1 MELCLR
7 YPLSTHHPVFFLTL
21 FTLTFNIS
29 PLFTNA
35 HINIPSSPALMAISI
50 SPKPPYL
57 PFYSSLPSSFS
68 LTLPLKPKSW
78 QALHLSLLLSLRH
91 TRTHIHWVYW
101 SLSVFFPFQVPQA
114 PLLSLPRAPTT
125 KWANTHHAKWC
136 HWHSPCGLRRWWHWW
151 PHISCSR
158 HSRRA
163 QNHQP
168 QRPNP
173 LPRHTR

>member
-1 MELCLR
+1 MVILITCKRLSLCWTYNSKTHGWSGVQKRFQFAGVVGPVPKNQHWQWRQCATIKQCLFTNCPSQLPLLRTPSLVLCPHQWNCLR
-7 YPLSTHHPVFFLTL
+7 YPLSTHHLVFFLTL

-78 QALHLSLLLSLRH
+78 QALHLSLLLSLTH
-91 TRTHIHWVYW
+91 THTHIH
-101 SLSVFFPFQVPQA
+101 
-114 PLLSLPRAPTT
+114 
-125 KWANTHHAKWC
+125 
-136 HWHSPCGLRRWWHWW
+136 
-151 PHISCSR
+151 
-158 HSRRA
+158 
-163 QNHQP
+163 
-168 QRPNP
+168 
-173 LPRHTR
+173 